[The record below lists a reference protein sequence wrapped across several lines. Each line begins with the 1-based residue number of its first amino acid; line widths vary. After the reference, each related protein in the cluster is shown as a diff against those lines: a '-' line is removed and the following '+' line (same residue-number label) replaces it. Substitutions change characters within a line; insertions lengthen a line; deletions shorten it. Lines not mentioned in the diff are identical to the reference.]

1 MASPLSALAG
11 SFQPPIITFH
21 QVEVFLTAAKAELS
35 EAERLTETVVYA
47 YSLWPIAI
55 WLCIKIGKPPNNPP
69 GRREIDHSPLG
80 QGVFLLKYTYMF
92 KKMISGP
99 ANSPKVASGV
109 KLDLEPMRLCPVL
122 SPANLEREVSSLT
135 ISHPMLLE
143 IDL

>member
-1 MASPLSALAG
+1 
-11 SFQPPIITFH
+11 
-21 QVEVFLTAAKAELS
+21 
-35 EAERLTETVVYA
+35 
-47 YSLWPIAI
+47 
-55 WLCIKIGKPPNNPP
+55 
-69 GRREIDHSPLG
+69 
-80 QGVFLLKYTYMF
+80 
-92 KKMISGP
+92 MISGP